1 MVLLYYRRKTETAHF
16 VGCLFYAQNLAVK
29 EVDILG

>member
-1 MVLLYYRRKTETAHF
+1 MVLLYYRRKSETAHF
-16 VGCLFYAQNLAVK
+16 VGCLFYAQNLAK